1 MGVRGYVSCIEPSE
15 GVRRRIAAQYER
27 LEHARRTAPLIAI
40 GARFVEIDGF
50 TQGGLLA
57 IELFTTVIPLMILG
71 FGYFTGFAKNASVG
85 NVFIRQLG
93 LDDSL
98 AETVRAT
105 FGSARGLQSTWT
117 VFGLVGFLVWGIP
130 MAVTVAAMYAKA
142 WRRETFS
149 IGRNLLQGS
158 IWFVAYLAMII
169 VRERIGFTGHVHGG
183 LRWILVVVA
192 LIPVWIFWSVSPV
205 LLVRDGDRSRRALMI
220 AGLAGVVID
229 GVILPIAA
237 RVALPLLLKG
247 WAGFGPI
254 GVAMTLM
261 TWCGVMGFGWVVTA
275 CAGAVLWERT
285 APTRTVVESESESEF
300 ESSP

>member
-1 MGVRGYVSCIEPSE
+1 L
-15 GVRRRIAAQYER
+15 ER
-27 LEHARRTAPLIAI
+27 ARRTAPLIAI
-40 GARFVEIDGF
+40 GARFVEIQGL

-105 FGSARGLQSTWT
+105 FGSAEGLESTWT
-117 VFGLVGFLVWGIP
+117 VFGLAGFLVWGIP

-149 IGRNLLQGS
+149 VGKNLLRGS
-158 IWFVAYLAMII
+158 IWFVVYLAMI
-169 VRERIGFTGHVHGG
+169 VLRERISFAGHVHGG
-183 LRWILVVVA
+183 VRGLRFVVA

-254 GVAMTLM
+254 GVSMTLM
-261 TWCGVMGFGWVVTA
+261 TWCGVVGFGWVVTA

-285 APTRTVVESESESEF
+285 APSHTVVESESRF
-300 ESSP
+300 DSSL